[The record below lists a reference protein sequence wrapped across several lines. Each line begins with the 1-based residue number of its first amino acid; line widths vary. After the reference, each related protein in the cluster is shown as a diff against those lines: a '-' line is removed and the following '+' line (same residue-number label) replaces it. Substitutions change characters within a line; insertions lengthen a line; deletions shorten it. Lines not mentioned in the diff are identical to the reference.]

1 MNRTKLIKIFLL
13 SGLIFFISSKIYA
26 QNENFLG
33 NWISDEPVEITIDDQ
48 SFILTGIDFLSAKE
62 SPRYEGWLEE
72 AVSYEE
78 LIDGEIR
85 SGLNIF
91 VYKIDKESSTLTLKN
106 IDSRVNL
113 EKGLVITFT
122 YRFKEEINLILN
134 INEHEISLNRE

>member
-72 AVSYEE
+72 AVSWK
-78 LIDGEIR
+78 
-85 SGLNIF
+85 S
-91 VYKIDKESSTLTLKN
+91 V
-106 IDSRVNL
+106 V
-113 EKGLVITFT
+113 
-122 YRFKEEINLILN
+122 
-134 INEHEISLNRE
+134 